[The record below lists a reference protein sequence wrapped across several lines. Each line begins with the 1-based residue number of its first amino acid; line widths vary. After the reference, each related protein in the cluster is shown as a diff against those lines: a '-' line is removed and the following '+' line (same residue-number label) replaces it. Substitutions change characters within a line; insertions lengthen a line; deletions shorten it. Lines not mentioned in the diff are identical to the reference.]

1 MKKGMSPLFFENY
14 YYEVR
19 YNCSFKKLSQST
31 VKPENS
37 VLEAGCGKRSVIGE
51 LNLEVKNAVGVDIS
65 HIDLQQNT
73 DMDFRLLADVG
84 KLPFKKNTFD
94 LIICRNVVEHLPDP
108 ISVFSEFRMV
118 LRPQGVILIR
128 TPNLFNPIIFLSYI
142 LPLNIRIWI
151 KKNIFHDTDGDTFPT
166 YHRCNT
172 KQRLVNTLTSL
183 GFQSNFST
191 YDGLMAY
198 FDFSRILLSLIVLY
212 ERITDIRCLRWLKM
226 WIIISFFKP

>member
-1 MKKGMSPLFFENY
+1 MKKGTSPLFFKDY

-19 YNCSFKKLSQST
+19 YRCSFKKLSQST
-31 VKPENS
+31 AKPES
-37 VLEAGCGKRSVIGE
+37 LILEAGCGKRSVISE
-51 LNLEVKNAVGVDIS
+51 LNLKVKNAVGVDIS
-65 HIDLQQNT
+65 PVDLQQNT
-73 DMDFRLLADVG
+73 AMDFRLLADIG
-84 KLPFKKNTFD
+84 KLPFKKDTFD

-108 ISVFSEFRMV
+108 INVFTEFRMV
-118 LRPQGVILIR
+118 LRPQGMILIR
-128 TPNLFNPIIFLSYI
+128 TPNLLNPIIFLSRI

-151 KKNIFHDTDGDTFPT
+151 KKSVFHDTDGDTFPT

-172 KQRLVNTLTSL
+172 KRRLINTFTSL
-183 GFQSNFST
+183 GFQSNFLT

-226 WIIISFFKP
+226 WIITSFIKP